1 MKKKLIKFFI
11 IVNILLTTFNTNI
24 LAQNIISGEKLEKLL
39 IEDHI
44 IIHDFRGNPLS
55 NNIELN
61 FYTDKTYLLKGRFP
75 PPPEILGYQHI
86 HPISGTWEIV
96 GFGNYYVRLT
106 DNQTF
111 KDSNKKARLEYI
123 FTDNGNIYFLDQYE
137 STPRRKLYSYRSE
150 NKKEKIEKD
159 ARRIEEI
166 KEQEQIR
173 LKKLEEEKRQLA
185 IKREQERIKSE
196 QIKKESEERLKKSE
210 EERIKRENEER
221 IRQEKEQLYNNIL
234 SLIGIAIVLSFIY
247 YIIKFRKDLSKI
259 FNSLNIKSAD
269 KYYLDD
275 KLKNI
280 PTAQGLINKPLKTRK
295 VKNFNINNSKN
306 SKLGIV
312 ATFIIFIIFIIF
324 FSHESEPELTWDNRH
339 YGTEKYR
346 IQAVPTWKNCPS
358 HAASGSGTKFL
369 KYINEEI
376 DDCGN
381 KCHPAFEKR
390 IRICLYGEK

>member
-24 LAQNIISGEKLEKLL
+24 LAQNIISGEKLEKFLFENT
-39 IEDHI
+39 I
-44 IIHDFRGNPLS
+44 
-55 NNIELN
+55 
-61 FYTDKTYLLKGRFP
+61 TYNDV
-75 PPPEILGYQHI
+75 GYQI
-86 HPISGTWEIV
+86 QIS
-96 GFGNYYVRLT
+96 FYN
-106 DNQTF
+106 NQTF
-111 KDSNKKARLEYI
+111 KFEVFGFGEHRGTWIFENSKKAVYLRLFITPEKEYI
-123 FTDNGNIYFLDQYE
+123 LGAKVPEGVIEFDDKFIIFKGTDEWKRSDKRE
-137 STPRRKLYSYRSE
+137 YSSFNRI
-150 NKKEKIEKD
+150 IEQERQ
-159 ARRIEEI
+159 AEI
-166 KEQEQIR
+166 K
-173 LKKLEEEKRQLA
+173 KKAEIQQAEKQAEIKRQA
-185 IKREQERIKSE
+185 EIKKEQERIKSE

-221 IRQEKEQLYNNIL
+221 IRQEKEQIYNNIL

-259 FNSLNIKSAD
+259 FNSVNIKSAD